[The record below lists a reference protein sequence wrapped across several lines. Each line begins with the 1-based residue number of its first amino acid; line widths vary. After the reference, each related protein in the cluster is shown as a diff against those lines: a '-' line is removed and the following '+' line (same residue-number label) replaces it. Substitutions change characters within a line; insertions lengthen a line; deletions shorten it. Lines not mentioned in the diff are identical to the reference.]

1 MPASFNEDIYLH
13 LPLLKSQDYGL
24 LGLNIKKAIKTQFLS
39 SEIFL
44 NIGRKLMATYEY
56 QCQQDGVIEISRPIG
71 LAPESIIC
79 SVCGASAVRMIS
91 VPMIRNKAPV
101 AFTAAIDRADKS
113 RYEPEVVTSLPQT
126 NRSKYPPKILQN
138 PALKNLPRP

>member
-1 MPASFNEDIYLH
+1 
-13 LPLLKSQDYGL
+13 
-24 LGLNIKKAIKTQFLS
+24 
-39 SEIFL
+39 
-44 NIGRKLMATYEY
+44 MATYEY

-79 SVCGASAVRMIS
+79 SMCGASAVRMIS

-126 NRSKYPPKILQN
+126 KRSKYPPKILQN